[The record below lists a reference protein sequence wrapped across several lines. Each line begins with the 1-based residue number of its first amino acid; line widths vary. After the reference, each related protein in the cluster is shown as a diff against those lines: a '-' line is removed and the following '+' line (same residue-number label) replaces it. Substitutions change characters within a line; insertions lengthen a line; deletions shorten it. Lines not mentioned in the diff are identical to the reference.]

1 MIITGSAVLL
11 RYCVIAKTLLI
22 LNGTAPVIQNTTIY
36 NTETE
41 VVATCTIQNSIGN
54 NNLLPSVDIDIDA
67 AQTVTG
73 QNNCFKDAAKTGAGT
88 YTDTDSLWS
97 TDPLM
102 NDPAAADFTLQAAS
116 PCIDAGDDVGLTEDY
131 AGNPI
136 IGIPDIGAFESQLER
151 HYLIQNIIQRIVQNP
166 IKKGIKKE

>member
-11 RYCVIAKTLLI
+11 RYCVIAKTLLV
-22 LNGTAPVIQNTTIY
+22 LSGTAPVMQNTTIY

-102 NDPAAADFTLQAAS
+102 TDPAAADFTLQATS
-116 PCIDAGDDVGLTEDY
+116 PCIDAGEDVGLTEDY
-131 AGNPI
+131 VGNFVGRVFKSIIVEIIKPI
-136 IGIPDIGAFESQLER
+136 IRGVRNHPDIGAYEYQ
-151 HYLIQNIIQRIVQNP
+151 Y
-166 IKKGIKKE
+166 